1 MSHFGDLL
9 GGDWA
14 SGAGAVQDDEGG
26 PRGSPFL
33 GRAGRPLASRLSPL
47 GRLVVTANGN
57 LQRVVSSWTN
67 LAVSVVVLRNERLG
81 KGGAEAGRAVEA
93 AVGAPARVE
102 PLRFARRV
110 HLECGSRCFAVAESV
125 VTLRSAELIAAVSSG
140 AVGIGQLFRQFDLLP
155 AFELRRVALVA
166 GRALPLSVGAA
177 VVAAASPPAAG
188 ELIERDYSLR
198 AWGIECDISEWI
210 DLSQLPVP
218 PPPPAG
224 EPLEHRQQQQQ
235 QQQQEQQREQQQP
248 QLGLDPPAAG
258 HFGDVMSG
266 TRTVV
271 TLSDAWM
278 TPLERVLSTANGNVQ
293 RVLSSALNCPV
304 RVVVEEPGRVV
315 GERDG
320 SRMLE
325 RAVRIVGPGGV
336 TLCEA
341 RSEVSVRG
349 AALERLAA
357 SEVEVGALFG
367 RPGERGATLPRF
379 TLESVRRCAQGGLE
393 RSYQLAAPAACVRVS
408 ERFSPA
414 VFEQ

>member
-9 GGDWA
+9 GEDWA
-14 SGAGAVQDDEGG
+14 SGAGAAQEELGE
-26 PRGSPFL
+26 PHGSPFL

-67 LAVSVVVLRNERLG
+67 LAVSVVVLRNERLEE
-81 KGGAEAGRAVEA
+81 GGADAGQADEA

-166 GRALPLSVGAA
+166 GRALPLGVGAA
-177 VVAAASPPAAG
+177 VAPASSPPAAG

-224 EPLEHRQQQQQ
+224 EPLEHRQQQQEQ
-235 QQQQEQQREQQQP
+235 QQAQQQP
-248 QLGLDPPAAG
+248 QLEQDTPAAG

-320 SRMLE
+320 SRVLE
-325 RAVRIVGPGGV
+325 RAVRIVGPGGI

-393 RSYQLAAPAACVRVS
+393 RSYRLAAPAACVRVS
-408 ERFSPA
+408 ERFSSA
-414 VFEQ
+414 VFEP

>member
-14 SGAGAVQDDEGG
+14 SGAGAVQDDAGG
-26 PRGSPFL
+26 PVGSPFL
-33 GRAGRPLASRLSPL
+33 GRAARPLADRLSPL

-57 LQRVVSSWTN
+57 LQRIVSSWSN
-67 LAVSVVVLRNERLG
+67 QAVSVVVLRNELLG
-81 KGGAEAGRAVEA
+81 EGKAEAELAEEA
-93 AVGAPARVE
+93 AVVAAARVR

-166 GRALPLSVGAA
+166 GRALPVGAGA
-177 VVAAASPPAAG
+177 PASPPAAG

-210 DLSQLPVP
+210 DLSQLPPTP
-218 PPPPAG
+218 PPSAG
-224 EPLEHRQQQQQ
+224 GPLEHGL
-235 QQQQEQQREQQQP
+235 QEQQREQQH
-248 QLGLDPPAAG
+248 LLLEHDPPAAG

-266 TRTVV
+266 TRTAV

-293 RVLSSALNCPV
+293 RLLSSALNCPV
-304 RVVVEEPGRVV
+304 SVVVVEPGRVV
-315 GERDG
+315 GDRDG
-320 SRMLE
+320 SRVLQ

-341 RSEVSVRG
+341 QSEVSVRG
-349 AALERLAA
+349 AALERLTA

-393 RSYQLAAPAACVRVS
+393 RSYRLVAPAACVRVS
-408 ERFSPA
+408 ERFAPA